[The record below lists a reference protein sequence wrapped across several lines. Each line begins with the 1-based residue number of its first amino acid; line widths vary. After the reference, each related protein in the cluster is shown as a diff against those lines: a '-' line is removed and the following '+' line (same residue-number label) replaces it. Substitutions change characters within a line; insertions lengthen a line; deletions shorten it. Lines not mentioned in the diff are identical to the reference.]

1 VAAYEEF
8 PIETNSADLGND
20 AKAWLADR
28 WPGWVAS
35 PANFDAGMIDA
46 NALMAAEVRDIAAS
60 VPDDIFRRQGAIAGI
75 YPLEAI
81 PATLTATVVATDT
94 LGYTLQAGTVFSL
107 RATGDT
113 VALFTVNADVVIP
126 PLSSS
131 TAVGGVAMTAQE
143 PGALPNGLTGAL
155 TPSDR
160 TLPWFSS
167 ATTVTPAAGGVDAE
181 ATSAFLIRLA
191 TEFRLSA
198 PRPILP
204 ADFADFAKRDLAVDR
219 ATAIDL
225 YVPGTNEKQTISHN
239 GTGGSFTVTVM
250 ASTSGSIVWNAT
262 AAQVKT
268 ALEAASGVG
277 AGNLIVT
284 GGPLPAAV
292 TVEFTG
298 ARGEANVAAMVTAV
312 NSLTPATPTITYT
325 TTVGGVAPASGV
337 EKAIA
342 VYVVDEN
349 GLDPGQTARD
359 RVDADLQARRESQF
373 LITVRAPGYDDVS
386 VVFTAKALPGWDP
399 AEVELRAEQAVTDW
413 LTPKNVGVPQFGDD
427 PAGVANGRPW
437 IYDSKIRLGELVEV
451 LNRVDGI
458 WYLTGP
464 GANGMPTIEGSAAD
478 YTLSFGPTAVVL
490 PTPGTV
496 AGTVVA

>member
-1 VAAYEEF
+1 VSAYEEF
-8 PIETNSADLGND
+8 PIETSSADLGND

-35 PANFDAGMIDA
+35 PANFDAATIDA

-81 PATLTATVVATDT
+81 AATATATVTAIDT

-113 VALFTVNADVVIP
+113 VALFTVDADVVIAP
-126 PLSSS
+126 GSSS
-131 TAVGGVAMTAQE
+131 TAVGGVALTAQE
-143 PGALPNGLTGAL
+143 PGTLPNGLTGTL
-155 TPSDR
+155 TPADR

-167 ATTVTPAAGGVDAE
+167 ATTVTPAGGGVDAE

-225 YVPGTNEKQTISHN
+225 YVPGTDEVQTVSHN
-239 GTGGSFTVTVM
+239 GTGGTLTLTFEAQTT
-250 ASTSGSIVWNAT
+250 AAIAWNAN
-262 AAQVKT
+262 AATVQA
-268 ALEAASGVG
+268 ALVALSNVG
-277 AGNLIVT
+277 PSDVIVT
-284 GGPLPAAV
+284 GGPWPALM
-292 TVEFTG
+292 TFHFTG
-298 ARGEANVAAMVTAV
+298 ALGEANRTQMTSSAA
-312 NSLTPATPTITYT
+312 SLTPGGSTITHA

-342 VYVVDEN
+342 VYVVDAD

-373 LITVRAPGYDDVS
+373 LISVRAPGYDDVS

-413 LTPKNVGVPQFGDD
+413 LTPANVGVPQFGDD
-427 PAGVANGRPW
+427 PAGIASGRPW
-437 IYDSKIRLGELVEV
+437 IYDGVIRLGELVEV
-451 LNRVDGI
+451 LNRVDGV
-458 WYLTGP
+458 WRCTGP

-478 YTLSFGPTAVVL
+478 YALSFGPTAVVL
-490 PTPGTV
+490 PIPGTV
-496 AGTVVA
+496 AGTVTA

>member
-1 VAAYEEF
+1 MAAYEEF

-35 PANFDAGMIDA
+35 PANFDAATIDA

-81 PATLTATVVATDT
+81 AATCTATVTATDT
-94 LGYTLQAGTVFSL
+94 LGYTLEAGTVFSL

-113 VALFTVNADVVIP
+113 VALFSVDTDVVIP
-126 PLSSS
+126 PTSSA
-131 TAVGGVAMTAQE
+131 TAAGEVALTAQE
-143 PGALPNGLTGAL
+143 PGALPNGLSGTL

-167 ATTVTPAAGGVDAE
+167 ATTVTPAGGGVDAE

-225 YVPGTNEKQTISHN
+225 YVPGVDEKQTISHD
-239 GTGGSFTVTVM
+239 GTGGSFTVTVV
-250 ASTSGSIVWNAT
+250 AATSGSIAWNAD
-262 AAQVKT
+262 AAAVKT
-268 ALEAASGVG
+268 ALVAASSVG
-277 AGNLIVT
+277 PDDVIVT

-298 ARGEANVAAMVTAV
+298 ALGEANIAAMTTAA

-325 TTVGGVAPASGV
+325 TTVAGVAPASSV

-342 VYVVDEN
+342 VYVVDAD

-373 LITVRAPGYDDVS
+373 LISVRPPGYDTVS
-386 VVFTAKALPGWDP
+386 VDFEAKVLPGWDP
-399 AEVELRAEQAVTDW
+399 SEVELRAEQAVTDW

-437 IYDSKIRLGELVEV
+437 IYDGVVRLGELVEV
-451 LNRVDGI
+451 INRVDGI

-464 GANGMPTIEGSAAD
+464 GANGMPEIEGAAAD

-490 PTPGTV
+490 PTPGTIT
-496 AGTVVA
+496 GTVSA